1 MSRRRLGSEALALLR
16 TYLQQQADHG
26 TRFVPLRRAVFDLI
40 PTLGKNK
47 PAAMVEAR
55 QDAPSP
61 VAAGSEPA
69 GPPQVAG
76 SLPSTIP
83 VQGGSKAER
92 LAHLAQQ
99 AEECAPARSLGTLR
113 GTMVF
118 AVGSP
123 EARIMFIGEA
133 PGAEEERQREPFV
146 GPAGQRLTKIIAA
159 MGLRRDDVYI
169 SNICKFRPAME
180 NQGSGNRP
188 PSAEEMRA
196 CLPIVLTEIEIIRP
210 EIIVALGAT
219 AANGLGIQGPV
230 GRNRGRLH
238 DLHGIPVVVTY
249 HPSYILRQEQEP
261 DGGISA
267 KKQVWDD
274 MLRVMETVGMPVSEK
289 QRGYFRG
296 R

>member
-1 MSRRRLGSEALALLR
+1 MGSEALALLR
-16 TYLQQQADHG
+16 TYLQQRSDSGA
-26 TRFVPLRRAVFDLI
+26 RFVSLKPELRDLL
-40 PTLGKNK
+40 PALGKSRPAPVASGPA
-47 PAAMVEAR
+47 PAAAVERPLATAR
-55 QDAPSP
+55 SQGDAL
-61 VAAGSEPA
+61 PA
-69 GPPQVAG
+69 P
-76 SLPSTIP
+76 IP
-83 VQGGSKAER
+83 VVGSTKAER
-92 LAHLAQQ
+92 LAHLAEQ
-99 AEECAPARSLGTLR
+99 AEDCAPARALGTLR
-113 GTMVF
+113 TTMVF

-123 EARIMFIGEA
+123 DTRIMFIGEA

-159 MGLRRDDVYI
+159 MGLRREDVYI
-169 SNICKFRPAME
+169 SNICKYRPAME

-188 PSAEEMRA
+188 PSPEEMRA

-219 AANGLGIQGPV
+219 ASAGLGIQGPV
-230 GRNRGRLH
+230 GRNRGSLH
-238 DLHGIPVVVTY
+238 EVRGIPVVVTY

-261 DGGISA
+261 DGGIGA

-274 MLRVMETVGMPVSEK
+274 MLRVMDSIGMPVSEK

>member
-1 MSRRRLGSEALALLR
+1 MGSEALALLR
-16 TYLQQQADHG
+16 TYFQQRSDSGARFVSLKPDLRGLLPSLGKSRPAPAASTPAPAALAERAPATGQPQADA
-26 TRFVPLRRAVFDLI
+26 L
-40 PTLGKNK
+40 
-47 PAAMVEAR
+47 PA
-55 QDAPSP
+55 
-61 VAAGSEPA
+61 
-69 GPPQVAG
+69 
-76 SLPSTIP
+76 SLPVSGST
-83 VQGGSKAER
+83 KAEK
-92 LAHLAQQ
+92 LAHLAEQ
-99 AEECAPARSLGTLR
+99 AEDCAPARALGTLR

-123 EARIMFIGEA
+123 DTRIMFIGEA

-159 MGLRRDDVYI
+159 MSLRREDVYI
-169 SNICKFRPAME
+169 SNICKFRPAMD

-188 PSAEEMRA
+188 PSPEEMRA

-219 AANGLGIQGPV
+219 ASTGLGIQGPV

-238 DLHGIPVVVTY
+238 EVRGIPVVVTY

-274 MLRVMETVGMPVSEK
+274 MLRVMDAIGMPVSEK

>member
-1 MSRRRLGSEALALLR
+1 MGSEAIALLR
-16 TYLQQQADHG
+16 TYLQQRSDSG
-26 TRFVPLRRAVFDLI
+26 TRFVALKPQLRKLLPA
-40 PTLGKNK
+40 LGKSR
-47 PAAMVEAR
+47 PAPISASL
-55 QDAPSP
+55 APASATQADRAP
-61 VAAGSEPA
+61 VAPPA
-69 GPPQVAG
+69 QSDA
-76 SLPSTIP
+76 LPATLP
-83 VQGGSKAER
+83 VHGVTKEEK
-92 LAHLAQQ
+92 LAHLAEQ
-99 AEECAPARSLGTLR
+99 AEECAPARALGTLR

-123 EARIMFIGEA
+123 DTRIMFVGEA

-159 MGLRRDDVYI
+159 MGLRREDVYI
-169 SNICKFRPAME
+169 TNICKFRPAME
-180 NQGSGNRP
+180 NQGNGNRP

-196 CLPIVLTEIEIIRP
+196 CLPIVLTEIEVIRP

-219 AANGLGIQGPV
+219 ASAGLGIQGPV
-230 GRNRGRLH
+230 GRNRGNLH
-238 DLHGIPVVVTY
+238 EVHGIPVVVTY

-261 DGGISA
+261 DGGITA

-274 MLRVMETVGMPVSEK
+274 MLRVMDAIGMPVSEK

>member
-1 MSRRRLGSEALALLR
+1 MGSEALALLR
-16 TYLQQQADHG
+16 TYLQQRSDSGA
-26 TRFVPLRRAVFDLI
+26 RFVSLKPELRDLL
-40 PTLGKNK
+40 PALGKSRPAPVASGPA
-47 PAAMVEAR
+47 PAAAAAAAAERPLATAR
-55 QDAPSP
+55 PQGDALPAPLP
-61 VAAGSEPA
+61 VLGS
-69 GPPQVAG
+69 
-76 SLPSTIP
+76 T
-83 VQGGSKAER
+83 KAER
-92 LAHLAQQ
+92 LAHLAEQ
-99 AEECAPARSLGTLR
+99 AEDCAPARALGTLR
-113 GTMVF
+113 ATMVF

-159 MGLRRDDVYI
+159 MGLRREDVYI

-188 PSAEEMRA
+188 PSPEEMRA

-219 AANGLGIQGPV
+219 ASAGLGILGPV
-230 GRNRGRLH
+230 GRNRGSLH
-238 DLHGIPVVVTY
+238 KVRGIPVVVTY

-274 MLRVMETVGMPVSEK
+274 MLRVMDTIGMPVSEK